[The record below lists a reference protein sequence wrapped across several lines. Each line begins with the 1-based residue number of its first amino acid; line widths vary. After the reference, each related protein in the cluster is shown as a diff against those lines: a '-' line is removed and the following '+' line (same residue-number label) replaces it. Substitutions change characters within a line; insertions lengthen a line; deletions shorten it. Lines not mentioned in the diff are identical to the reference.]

1 MNKLVTHYRN
11 STQLK
16 REDLTKAEKDEIITT
31 LNLLKKCESLGPQ
44 EQEEEFMTMCFNYG
58 LDDDQTKAAK
68 EIFLGIEPSEPW
80 ERSICNTEFDF

>member
-16 REDLTKAEKDEIITT
+16 KEDLTKAEKEEIIST
-31 LNLLKKCESLGPQ
+31 LTLLKKCESLEP
-44 EQEEEFMTMCFNYG
+44 EEREEEFMTMCFNFG

-68 EIFLGIEPSEPW
+68 EIFLCIEPSEIW
-80 ERSICNTEFDF
+80 EKSI